1 MAQKDIIKPKDEIE
15 FFTESV
21 WLCQDCTTWNE
32 RLRYEST
39 HFCARCKNS
48 SYLDS
53 DKKESHPNGEIKVT
67 MHEINNHGTADLI
80 KDRSVYG
87 NYNTHVNQKINDIM
101 RTGFSWSKLT
111 DPQKTSLEMISLKV
125 SRVLNG
131 DPNDVDHWKDIAGY
145 AELIVKELEK

>member
-1 MAQKDIIKPKDEIE
+1 MAQENINMDFYSRAQFNCVHCDKNAEGDNGTFSEGDGG
-15 FFTESV
+15 FVYVCSN
-21 WLCQDCTTWNE
+21 CQNKGTTP
-32 RLRYEST
+32 T
-39 HFCARCKNS
+39 
-48 SYLDS
+48 
-53 DKKESHPNGEIKVT
+53 T
-67 MHEINNHGTADLI
+67 DLI

-101 RTGFSWSKLT
+101 RTGFAWSKLT

>member
-1 MAQKDIIKPKDEIE
+1 MELKCKECQKAMEEILGCVDDAGW
-15 FFTESV
+15 FT
-21 WLCQDCTTWNE
+21 CDDC
-32 RLRYEST
+32 
-39 HFCARCKNS
+39 
-48 SYLDS
+48 S
-53 DKKESHPNGEIKVT
+53 DLIQQVYKT
-67 MHEINNHGTADLI
+67 DDLI